1 LLFREPK
8 TGPLWGNCEIYGT
21 MGSSL
26 NCDPIKQL
34 PKHILYLIDSNN
46 YHRGKYM
53 SLFEVK
59 CPICKGTLWIDPA
72 SGKVVDHKTIDQ
84 QKTSFEDFLKNRN
97 KGTAWDEKFQKAKE
111 EEKKRKTEIEA
122 NFKKAKESPEEGL
135 PEQMKSPLDWD

>member
-1 LLFREPK
+1 
-8 TGPLWGNCEIYGT
+8 
-21 MGSSL
+21 
-26 NCDPIKQL
+26 
-34 PKHILYLIDSNN
+34 
-46 YHRGKYM
+46 M